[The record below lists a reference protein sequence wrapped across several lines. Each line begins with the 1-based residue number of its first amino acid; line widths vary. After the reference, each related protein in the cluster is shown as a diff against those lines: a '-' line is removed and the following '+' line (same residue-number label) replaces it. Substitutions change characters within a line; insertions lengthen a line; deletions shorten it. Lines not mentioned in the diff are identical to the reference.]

1 MHGENYLEKILV
13 GFDGSENS
21 KKALKEAIEIAKRFS
36 AEITAVN
43 VYNVP
48 AGQDL
53 SQRILKKAEI
63 MLEDGEVRF
72 KIVSVLGS
80 DTPKVITDM
89 ARREKFDLIVVG
101 HRGMSAVKS
110 YLMGSVSKRIC
121 SDSPVTI
128 LIVK

>member
-1 MHGENYLEKILV
+1 LEKILV

-21 KKALKEAIEIAKRFS
+21 KKALKEAVEIAKRFS
-36 AEITAVN
+36 AEITVVN

-63 MLEDGEVRF
+63 MLEDGEVKF
-72 KIVSVLGS
+72 KIVSVLGT

-121 SDSPVTI
+121 SNSPVTI